1 VGISNKQKK
10 YIELN
15 RTKYSHQ
22 KLADD
27 LSLDPAEVKEYLD
40 ANPPVKT
47 PFYFYLIMIFI
58 PVFFFVLLEVGLRVF
73 NYGYDFSM
81 WGEVIEGKY
90 ILNPDAPRRYFTT
103 VKSVPASIED
113 IFDKEKVP
121 NSFRV
126 FILGESSAAGYPY
139 MPMGAFSRYLR
150 RRLELSYPD
159 KKIEVINIG
168 LSAISSYTVRDFV
181 PEVLDQR
188 PDLILIYTGHNEYY
202 GALGVGSQES
212 VSNSR
217 ALVNMLLYMNR
228 FKTTQLVKD
237 FIQWF
242 VGIVGINDEGPAT
255 GTLMSR
261 MAKEKE
267 IELNSEQFN
276 VGINQFEGNLTDIIE
291 MIQNQNVPLIISTLA
306 SNLKGQAPFISINKG
321 DNPSANQIFSEAEKE
336 YSAGNY
342 KKANSLYRY
351 AKDLDGLRFRAPEKM
366 NSIILSLANKYKVPT
381 IDADSM
387 FSAMSNEGIIG
398 NDWMTDHLHP
408 NLAGYQKMG
417 KLFYEKMHQVNYLP
431 ANSTAA
437 IPFEEQDRATLNNFV
452 YSNFDS
458 VVADYRIK
466 LLKNDWP
473 FIDPKLK
480 KSYWEVCIPK
490 DYIDSAAVHFLLGDL
505 SWGKAIE
512 KVADKSLRRDDII
525 LFTQHMR
532 ALIYQYPIVV
542 EYYRKIENITLILL
556 QRKEYNKAKIILNM
570 EYELS
575 PNAFSTKWLGQIALQ
590 NGNTE
595 EAIKFLEKSLFY
607 NPEDEQVL
615 YNLSGAY
622 ALNKDYKKAYQSVTK
637 LIENNPNHQGAKN
650 LLNQL
655 KGILN

>member
-1 VGISNKQKK
+1 MGISNKQKK

-22 KLADD
+22 KLAED
-27 LSLDPAEVKEYLD
+27 LNLDPAEVKEYID
-40 ANPPVKT
+40 SNPTVKT
-47 PFYFYLIMIFI
+47 PFYFYLIMILI
-58 PVFFFVLLEVGLRVF
+58 PILFFVLLEVGLRIF

-90 ILNPDAPRRYFTT
+90 ILNPDAPRRYFST

-113 IFDKEKVP
+113 IFDKEKAP

-139 MPMGAFSRYLR
+139 MPMGSFSRYIR
-150 RRLELSYPD
+150 RRLELTYPD
-159 KKIEVINIG
+159 KKIEVVNIG
-168 LSAISSYTVRDFV
+168 LSAISTYTVRDFV
-181 PEVLDQR
+181 PEVLDQQ

-217 ALVNMLLYMNR
+217 ALVNMLLYMNK

-242 VGIVGINDEGPAT
+242 VGLVGLNEEGPTT

-276 VGINQFEGNLTDIIE
+276 DGIEQFEGNMTDIIE
-291 MIQNQNVPLIISTLA
+291 MIQKQNVPLIISTLA
-306 SNLKGQAPFISINKG
+306 SNLKGQAPFISITKG
-321 DNPSANQIFSEAEKE
+321 NNPGAKQIFDEAENE
-336 YSAGNY
+336 FALGNF
-342 KKANSLYRY
+342 KKADSLYRY
-351 AKDLDGLRFRAPEKM
+351 AKDLDGLRFRAPEKI
-366 NSIILSLANKYKVPT
+366 NSIIIDLSKKYSVPL
-381 IDADSM
+381 INADSM
-387 FSAMSNEGIIG
+387 FRSISADGIVG
-398 NDWMTDHLHP
+398 NAWMTDHLHP
-408 NLAGYQKMG
+408 NLAGYQRMG
-417 KLFYEKMHQVNYLP
+417 KLFYDKMNEVKYLP
-431 ANSTAA
+431 ANSRAA
-437 IPFEEQDRATLNNFV
+437 IPFEEQDRATLQNFV

-458 VVADYRIK
+458 VVAEYRIK

-480 KSYWEVCIPK
+480 KSYWEVCVPK
-490 DYIDSAAVHFLLGDL
+490 DYIDSAAVHFLLGDM

-512 KVADKSLRRDDII
+512 KIADISLRKDNLI

-542 EYYRKIENITLILL
+542 EYYRKLENISLVLL
-556 QRKEYNKAKIILNM
+556 QRKEYDKAKLILSM

-590 NGNTE
+590 SGNIE
-595 EAIKFLEKSLFY
+595 EAIKFLEKSLSY
-607 NPEDEQVL
+607 NPNDDQVL

-622 ALNKDYKKAYQSVTK
+622 ALNKDYKKAYQSATK

>member
-1 VGISNKQKK
+1 MGISNKQKK

-15 RTKYSHQ
+15 RSKYSNQ
-22 KLADD
+22 KLAED
-27 LSLDPAEVKEYLD
+27 LNLNPAEVKEYLD

-58 PVFFFVLLEVGLRVF
+58 PILFFVLLEAGLRIF

-90 ILNPDAPRRYFTT
+90 ILNPDAPRRYFST

-113 IFDKEKVP
+113 IFDKDKAP

-139 MPMGAFSRYLR
+139 MPMGSFSRYIR
-150 RRLELSYPD
+150 RRLELTYPD
-159 KKIEVINIG
+159 KKIEVVNIG

-181 PEVLDQR
+181 PEVLEQQ

-217 ALVNMLLYMNR
+217 ALVNMLLYMNK

-242 VGIVGINDEGPAT
+242 ISLIGASDDGPAT

-267 IELNSEQFN
+267 IELNSDQFN
-276 VGINQFEGNLTDIIE
+276 IGIEQFEGNMTDIIE
-291 MIQNQNVPLIISTLA
+291 MIQGQNVPLIISTLA
-306 SNLKGQAPFISINKG
+306 SNLKGQAPFISIDSGN
-321 DNPSANQIFSEAEKE
+321 NPGAKQIFNEAEQE
-336 YSAGNY
+336 YISGNY
-342 KKANSLYRY
+342 RKADSLFRF
-351 AKDLDGLRFRAPEKM
+351 AKDLDGLRFRAPEKI
-366 NSIILSLANKYKVPT
+366 NSIIVALTDKYNVPS
-381 IDADSM
+381 IDIDSM
-387 FSAMSNEGIIG
+387 FRSMSENRIIG
-398 NDWMTDHLHP
+398 NYWMTDHLHP

-417 KLFYEKMHQVNYLP
+417 KLFYEKMHQVNFIP
-431 ANSTAA
+431 KNSSEAV
-437 IPFEEQDRATLNNFV
+437 PFEEQDKVTLQNFV

-458 VVADYRIK
+458 VVAEYRIK

-480 KSYWEVCIPK
+480 KSYWEVCVPK

-512 KVADKSLRRDDII
+512 KVADLSLRKNNFI

-542 EYYRKIENITLILL
+542 EYYRKLENVTLVLL
-556 QRKEYNKAKIILNM
+556 QRKEYDKAKLILNM

-590 NGNTE
+590 NENTE
-595 EAIKFLEKSLFY
+595 EAIMFLEKSLTY
-607 NPEDEQVL
+607 NPDDEQVL

-637 LIENNPNHQGAKN
+637 LIEKKPNHIGAKN

-655 KGILN
+655 KGIIN